1 MSRCRALIVMGVSG
15 SGKTTVARLIA
26 DQLGW
31 TQADADN
38 FHSAANVA
46 KMHAGIPLTD
56 GDRASWLV
64 ALRDWITA
72 SDDNVVLACSALKRA
87 YRDELRQAKG
97 DVSFVELDG
106 SRELIMK
113 RMAARVKHFMP
124 TELLTSQF
132 ATLEPLQ
139 SDEQGTRVSIDNTP
153 KVIANQA
160 ISNLGLHSDQSS

>member
-1 MSRCRALIVMGVSG
+1 MHKHALIVMGVSG
-15 SGKTTVARLIA
+15 SGKTTVAGLIA
-26 DQLGW
+26 GQLGW
-31 TQADADN
+31 SEADADN

-87 YRDELRQAKG
+87 YRDELRQAKAV
-97 DVSFVELDG
+97 VSFVQLSG
-106 SRELIMK
+106 SHDLIMK
-113 RMAARVKHFMP
+113 RMGARHGHFMP
-124 TELLTSQF
+124 AELLDSQL

-139 SDEQGTRVSIDNTP
+139 SDEQGTRISIEDTP
-153 KVIANQA
+153 KVIADRA
-160 ISNLGLHSDQSS
+160 ISNLDLRSDQPS